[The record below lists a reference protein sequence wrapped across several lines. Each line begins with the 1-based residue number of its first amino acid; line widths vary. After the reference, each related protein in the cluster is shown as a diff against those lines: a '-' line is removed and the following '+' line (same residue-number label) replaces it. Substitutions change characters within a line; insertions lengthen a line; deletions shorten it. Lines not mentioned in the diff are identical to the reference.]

1 MLNCPFYNLFRL
13 CVKENYITANVE
25 AVQGIGIE
33 ESRSLAGGQQ
43 AADTAQQADADGD
56 GERADHHGEGKLDA
70 AGKVR
75 CCWPVL
81 NHRIKDSVRRQ
92 DGSGSPP
99 YTPAG

>member
-13 CVKENYITANVE
+13 CVKENHITANVE

-43 AADTAQQADADGD
+43 AADTAQQAVD
-56 GERADHHGEGKLDA
+56 
-70 AGKVR
+70 GKVR